1 MALPLHIL
9 LLSPKETFKFSL
21 RVYVFSGIFFFK
33 RFVYSAIGSRVQFFF
48 GLISSIERLI
58 FYNWLICS
66 FICFSFLMLLLFSYY
81 WLFSYHLDLG
91 ENTFINPLNSFGLE
105 NSNLLMYEAL
115 NINYALLLPIGP
127 FMKFNNLR
135 KDNYFNSY
143 LKLIRYSSFNHHI
156 KDNSDIY
163 NKILNKDLKNM
174 IGSGYYAYKNIFSLG
189 YLIELID
196 NKTLF
201 VNKLTIYLENLDDN
215 KTYSLLPVIR

>member
-1 MALPLHIL
+1 
-9 LLSPKETFKFSL
+9 
-21 RVYVFSGIFFFK
+21 
-33 RFVYSAIGSRVQFFF
+33 
-48 GLISSIERLI
+48 
-58 FYNWLICS
+58 
-66 FICFSFLMLLLFSYY
+66 MLLLFSYY
-81 WLFSYHLDLG
+81 CLFSYHLDLG